1 IDKIFTPFEYYVYSE
16 DPLSDQQRAAVTE
29 CFTRDVKLKD
39 IQIARHDVELRI
51 LTRLGPISPRASK
64 ATDLARNCGVEG
76 ISRIERGIYM
86 ALTPEKSFWSGSGLK
101 DEHLQKFIK
110 LVHDRMSQTVVVGE
124 EFNPQALFV
133 DLEPKP
139 LRTVA
144 I

>member
-1 IDKIFTPFEYYVYSE
+1 
-16 DPLSDQQRAAVTE
+16 
-29 CFTRDVKLKD
+29 
-39 IQIARHDVELRI
+39 
-51 LTRLGPISPRASK
+51 
-64 ATDLARNCGVEG
+64 
-76 ISRIERGIYM
+76 M

-144 I
+144 ILEEGASALEKANVEWSLALSAP